1 MLHAIWEGL
10 LDLIYPPPLGC
21 VYCGQEKSLGDF
33 ELCTKCMSSIEFVR
47 APACAKCG
55 KPVAAGMMLC
65 SDCALE
71 PRTFIRAFPVALY
84 RGWLKDVIYAYKFD
98 KRTELAKPFARLMS
112 GRILQAGVLAD
123 GIIPVPMHR
132 ERLKHRR
139 FNHAE
144 LLARHFGEFVNLP
157 VWSQVLCRA
166 AEKPPQHK
174 LKRPDRERNTEDAFQ
189 VRGADIIQGRT
200 AILIDDIYTTGFTA
214 QACAAA
220 LLKGGAKAVMVAVL
234 AIGSNQSRILQK
246 NTEYMP

>member
-1 MLHAIWEGL
+1 MLNALWQGL
-10 LDLIYPPPLGC
+10 LDLVYPRLLGC
-21 VYCGQEKSLGDF
+21 IYCGKEKSLSDF

-47 APACAKCG
+47 GPACAKCG
-55 KPVAAGMMLC
+55 KPAAAGMMLC

-71 PRTFIRAFPVALY
+71 PRTFMKAFPVALY
-84 RGWLKDVIYAYKFD
+84 RGWLKDAIYAYKFD

-112 GRILQAGVLAD
+112 GRILRAGLSAD

-144 LLARHFGEFVNLP
+144 LLARHLGEFIDLP
-157 VWSQVLCRA
+157 VWPQVLYRA
-166 AEKPPQHK
+166 AEKLPQHK
-174 LKRPDRERNTEDAFQ
+174 LNRLDRERNTEDAYQ

-200 AILIDDIYTTGFTA
+200 VILIDDIYTTGFTA

-220 LLKGGAKAVMVAVL
+220 LLKSGAKAVMVSVL
-234 AIGSNQSRILQK
+234 AIGTDQSRILQN
-246 NTEYMP
+246 NTEYML